1 MNFIFISPNFPYT
14 YYRFCAALKRNG
26 VNVLGIGDCVY
37 DNLSLDVKNSL
48 TEYYY
53 INDLKNYCEKQKA
66 VEYFF
71 NKYGKIDF
79 LESNNEYWLEDDAKL
94 RTEFNILTG
103 PDVKQIN
110 SFRRKSEMKKIYL
123 NADIKT
129 ARGELVTT
137 LANAKEFVKKVGYP
151 LITKPDDGVGAT
163 KTHKINNEKELELFF
178 KNKDNASYFM
188 EEFVDGELISY
199 DGVCNS
205 KSEVIY
211 PTHHVFP
218 TQIMDVVNNAKDVV
232 YYTSPIIPKDL
243 DEVGRKVIKVFK
255 AKSRFFHLEFFRMN
269 KDKEGLGKK
278 GDLIALEVNM
288 RCPGG
293 YTPDLIDFAYS
304 IDVYQIW
311 ADVIAYDE
319 NRQINKYEKQYGC
332 YVGRRNYVE
341 YVNYYES
348 IVNKYKEHIV
358 WTQGMPDILSD
369 AMGNYFFMA
378 IFKNKEQMNE
388 YIEFL
393 TQRI

>member
-1 MNFIFISPNFPYT
+1 MNFIFISPNFPNT
-14 YYRFCAALKRNG
+14 YYRFCAALKKNG

-37 DNLSLDVKNSL
+37 DNLSSDVKNSL

-53 INDLKNYCEKQKA
+53 INNLKNYEEKRKA
-66 VEYFF
+66 VDFF
-71 NKYGKIDF
+71 IKKYGKIDF

-103 PDVKQIN
+103 PNNSQIN

-123 NADIKT
+123 NAGIKV

-137 LANAKEFVKKVGYP
+137 LENAKKFIEKVGYP
-151 LITKPDDGVGAT
+151 LITKPDDGVGAA
-163 KTHKINNEKELELFF
+163 KTHKINNEEELISFF
-178 KNKDNASYFM
+178 NNLDNSTYFM

-211 PTHHVFP
+211 PTHHVFT
-218 TQIMDVVNNAKDVV
+218 TQIMDVVNNARDVV

-243 DEVGRKVIKVFK
+243 DEAGRKIIKAFN
-255 AKSRFFHLEFFRMN
+255 AKSRFFHLEFFRM
-269 KDKEGLGKK
+269 KEDKLGLGKK
-278 GDLIALEVNM
+278 GDLVALEVNM

-304 IDVYQIW
+304 IDIYQIW
-311 ADVIAYDE
+311 ADVITYDE
-319 NRQINKYEKQYGC
+319 NRQVNKYAKQYGC

-348 IVNKYKEHIV
+348 IINKYKEHIV

-369 AMGNYFFMA
+369 ALGNYFFMA
-378 IFKNKEQMNE
+378 IFKNKEQMDD